1 MTVVVALL
9 VVATAALRGYIPGAE
24 TPQRGAPA
32 DDPVALAVVVG
43 LLVGAVAV
51 IVLAVLARLRHRTS
65 TPPRP
70 AGASDWLRD
79 ASGGR
84 PTWRVVLI
92 AFALIAGWL
101 LLTMLL
107 GRLGGGPSSQ
117 SSGPGPAAPTATSS
131 AHPPD
136 AAPPPAPQAQP
147 SHANLL
153 GYFYGATVVFLGVI
167 VVGTVV
173 GSRRRRRT
181 QGSPLGGPAEDT
193 APRLE
198 TGSESLARAAEV
210 GLAEVED
217 LTREPRKA
225 IIACYAAMERQLAL
239 LPDAAPRDF
248 DTASEVLARAVEH
261 QALAPDSATALV
273 DLFDEARFSPHV
285 MNEGHRDEAV
295 AVLTQVLDELRSRT

>member
-9 VVATAALRGYIPGAE
+9 VVATAALRGYVPGAE
-24 TPQRGAPA
+24 IPQRAATA
-32 DDPVALAVVVG
+32 DDPVALAIVVG

-51 IVLAVLARLRHRTS
+51 VVVAVIARLRHRA
-65 TPPRP
+65 PAQPRP
-70 AGASDWLRD
+70 QARSDWLRS
-79 ASGGR
+79 ARGGR
-84 PTWRVVLI
+84 PTWRVALI
-92 AFALIAGWL
+92 AFALIVAWL
-101 LLTMLL
+101 LLTLLL
-107 GRLGGGPSSQ
+107 GRLGGGPPSE
-117 SSGPGPAAPTATSS
+117 SSGPGPAAPTATSPAS
-131 AHPPD
+131 SPD
-136 AAPPPAPQAQP
+136 APAPSVPQAEP

-173 GSRRRRRT
+173 GSRRRRR
-181 QGSPLGGPAEDT
+181 SAAPLHGTPADAA
-193 APRLE
+193 APRVE

-217 LTREPRKA
+217 LSREPRKA

-261 QALAPDSATALV
+261 QALAPDSATQLV
-273 DLFDEARFSPHV
+273 DLFEEARFSPHV

-295 AVLTQVLDELRSRT
+295 AVLTQVLDQLRSRT